1 MKTEIKYTFDDDDS
15 EDKLHRLVNAD
26 NAFMVISEFQDFL
39 RSEYKYNDD
48 LSEEVSD
55 YIDLL
60 REKLYDLLTTNGIDM
75 DSMWS

>member
-26 NAFMVISEFQDFL
+26 NIFLAVSQFRDYL
-39 RSEYKYNDD
+39 RSEYKYNES
-48 LSEEVSD
+48 LSEEVINYLSG
-55 YIDLL
+55 L
-60 REKLYDLLTTNGIDM
+60 RTSLYDLLAENGIDM